1 MAPPGLECGTLA
13 ANLLIQ
19 YHICMKMITINVEET
34 TYRRF
39 QEVASRSSRSASEL
53 IREAMSEYAER
64 TLPNDVSIFDRSPA
78 SVGTIYAL
86 PSADDDLLDEMLL

>member
-1 MAPPGLECGTLA
+1 
-13 ANLLIQ
+13 
-19 YHICMKMITINVEET
+19 MKLITINVEEA

-64 TLPNDVSIFDRSPA
+64 TLPNDVSIFDNAPA